1 VPYPADAPGRAS
13 SREIEITPE
22 ALALVRG
29 IFCDVARRRFP
40 DRRHDTVLAVHELAV
55 NALVH
60 GGSPRTLRVV
70 ELGSSVV
77 FEVRDRWI
85 RGRPK
90 VQPLRRHRISG
101 RGLWLAEQLGDD
113 LVVETGDF
121 TTVRLCVR
129 DEPAG

>member
-1 VPYPADAPGRAS
+1 MPCPADVPGRAS
-13 SREIEITPE
+13 SREIEITPD

-29 IFCDVARRRFP
+29 VVGDVARRRFP

-60 GGSPRTLRVV
+60 GGSPRTLRIV
-70 ELGSSVV
+70 ERGSSVV

-85 RGRPK
+85 RGRPQ
-90 VQPLRRHRISG
+90 VLPVRPHRTSG
-101 RGLWLAEQLGDD
+101 RGLRLAEQLGDD

-121 TTVRLCVR
+121 TTVRLRVR
-129 DEPAG
+129 AEPAG